1 MGFAMSSEEAGEQS
15 NSNILLRLWRGEI
28 VLWKTFWLFG
38 VLGGIIIISV
48 PALIKYT
55 ITINANNRSNF
66 DIKIIAYSF
75 FTLSMTYLIIVMVGI
90 WMSSN
95 KYAALYRK
103 SINSKLVKFA
113 AILGALSIVVAIG
126 EAVQNY
132 PDSTQSLFEGK
143 SADEQMQRQAVISG
157 LNADLPKMVDVITR
171 LERIDIKGMNF
182 IYYYTII
189 KDFDDKQME
198 QMISMIKPSTAQA
211 VCKRVDA
218 FKMLKGVFVFN
229 YIYSDLSGRGLG
241 SFDINMRD
249 CAFFTKA
256 SNADKIAQ

>member
-1 MGFAMSSEEAGEQS
+1 MSSSEEAGEQS
-15 NSNILLRLWRGEI
+15 KSNILLRLWRGEI
-28 VLWKTFWLFG
+28 TLWKTFWLFG
-38 VLGGIIIISV
+38 VFGGIIIGSV
-48 PALIKYT
+48 PVLITHT
-55 ITINANNRSNF
+55 ITINAN
-66 DIKIIAYSF
+66 IKLAAFSLL
-75 FTLSMTYLIIVMVGI
+75 TLSMTYLIIVLVGI
-90 WMSSN
+90 WRSSN

-103 SINSKLVKFA
+103 SINSKLAKFA

-171 LERIDIKGMNF
+171 LERIDIKGKNF

-211 VCKRVDA
+211 VCKKVDA

-229 YIYSDLSGRGLG
+229 YIYSDLSGRRLG

-249 CAFFTKA
+249 CAFYEGFQ
-256 SNADKIAQ
+256 S